1 MPRNEKTIYLTFD
14 DGPHPD
20 ITPFVLN
27 ELKKYNAKGSFFC
40 LGNNVALYPQT
51 YQQIIDEGHAVGNH
65 THNHPNGWEV
75 STEEYV
81 QDISK
86 AAEYIQSNLFRPPY
100 GRIKKEQAKKVKKA
114 MNNEQT
120 KIIMWDVL
128 SADFD
133 TEFSPQQCLNNV
145 LKNSGNGSIVV
156 FHDSEKA
163 FRNLEYSFPRALK
176 QFADEG
182 YEFKKIEFPV
192 IK

>member
-100 GRIKKEQAKKVKKA
+100 GRIKKEQSKKVKKA

-182 YEFKKIEFPV
+182 YDFKKIEFPV